1 MLLKHFRLSVMLS
14 LLLCFL
20 VSCTTLLPTKDV
32 LSKDV
37 LFLLGGC
44 CPDFLVGDWQA
55 KWVFSDSTSLNL
67 GEGLR
72 YQMDGH
78 FSFSKYG
85 YLKLDAYGCPNCILS
100 RDTIIAHELQWS
112 YLSDQ
117 LQLRAAKHPMQSDQV
132 QLTYQLQRRTDDTL
146 YFVLMEEVELRLWRA
161 QKP

>member
-20 VSCTTLLPTKDV
+20 VSCATLSSLLPTKDV
-32 LSKDV
+32 PS
-37 LFLLGGC
+37 
-44 CPDFLVGDWQA
+44 DFLVGDWQA

-67 GEGLR
+67 GESLR

-78 FSFSKYG
+78 LSFGKDG
-85 YLKLDAYGCPNCILS
+85 YLKLDAYGCANCILS
-100 RDTIIAHELQWS
+100 RDTTTHKLQWR
-112 YLSDQ
+112 YLSDTLHLHNQ
-117 LQLRAAKHPMQSDQV
+117 ADQV

-161 QKP
+161 PKP